1 MAKGFQPGHIK
12 HGGRKAGT
20 PNKTSVDVRQFLA
33 DYFGEYTDGEQFKQ
47 DLAALDPR
55 ERVRV
60 LVAILPYLTPK
71 LQSVDA
77 DVNVGADSNNIADI
91 FRRLAEEEN

>member
-1 MAKGFQPGHIK
+1 MPFQKGRK
-12 HGGRKAGT
+12 KTGGREKGT
-20 PNKTSVDVRQFLA
+20 PNKASNEIRQFLA
-33 DYFGEYTDGEQFKQ
+33 DFFNEYKDSDRFKQ
-47 DLAALDPR
+47 DLAALEPR
-55 ERVRV
+55 ERMRV

-91 FRRLAEEEN
+91 FRRLAEEDSI